1 MLPRSA
7 FPLLLLNMFL
17 ANLSMGLVIPI
28 VPELLEM
35 FSASGQAAGYLVS
48 CFGLT
53 QFLFSPFAG
62 NLSDRYG
69 RKPMIITGLILF
81 AISNLL
87 AAFAGDLTLLFVSR
101 LIGGIGSAA
110 LVPAIIAYVADITED
125 AQRSKAMSWLGA
137 SMTSGFIIGPG
148 VGGLLA
154 EWGIKMPFF
163 ASASVGLLAMIC
175 SMWMLPEPLSPEIR
189 RLRQSVQD
197 KKDNIFRQI
206 GLSVK
211 SRYFILL
218 LIVFAMTFGLT
229 HFEAIFPLFVVQG
242 YGFTTQQIAILLTVC
257 SLIGTL
263 NQVLLTD
270 RITRRFGEKRVI
282 VAMLLLSAFTLA
294 SLLFSGN
301 YYYVMIITM
310 LFFSFNNI
318 LRPTINTLLSKEAGE
333 DQGFVA
339 GMNNAYTSLGTIF
352 GPLLAGILYE
362 IHIDLPYLFGAF
374 VLLVS
379 SLVSVRK
386 LNKKSSSTS
395 TNPLTGS
402 INQ

>member
-1 MLPRSA
+1 MIPRSA

-81 AISNLL
+81 AISNIL

-154 EWGIKMPFF
+154 EWGTKMPFF
-163 ASASVGLLAMIC
+163 ASASVGLLATLC

-206 GLSVK
+206 GLSIK

-282 VAMLLLSAFTLA
+282 VAMLVLSAFTLA

-374 VLLVS
+374 VLLAS

-386 LNKKSSSTS
+386 LNKKSSSAS
-395 TNPLTGS
+395 TNALTGS

>member
-110 LVPAIIAYVADITED
+110 LVPAIIAYVADITAD

-189 RLRQSVQD
+189 RLRQSVQG

-374 VLLVS
+374 VLLAS

-386 LNKKSSSTS
+386 LNNKSSSAS

>member
-154 EWGIKMPFF
+154 EWGINMPFF

-218 LIVFAMTFGLT
+218 IIVFAMTFGLT

-374 VLLVS
+374 VLLAS

-386 LNKKSSSTS
+386 LNKQSSSAS
-395 TNPLTGS
+395 TNALTGS